1 MKKTDKI
8 FSFMLD
14 YTNRNLRRYAAE
26 RFVDEGLEIT
36 VDQWGALLLL
46 RDSGDGLS
54 NSELASQ
61 MSKDKPTVT
70 RIVDVLVRKS
80 LVVRQPNKNDRRQQR
95 ISLTRKGKSTVSKA
109 EPIVKKI
116 RKRRGGIA
124 QQCGKRNIAALFES
138 AERAYRVAPPVGNT
152 RLSARAVV
160 HCAESALLLSFAHV

>member
-1 MKKTDKI
+1 MKKTDK
-8 FSFMLD
+8 FFPSCW
-14 YTNRNLRRYAAE
+14 TTQNRNLRRYAAE

-116 RKRRGGIA
+116 RRDVVA
-124 QQCGKRNIAALFES
+124 SLSS
-138 AERAYRVAPPVGNT
+138 AEKET
-152 RLSARAVV
+152 LL
-160 HCAESALLLSFAHV
+160 HCLNQLNERIESLRR